1 MVQAAVTGI
10 NDILTELQEVE
21 EDFVDTSEDEMG

>member
-1 MVQAAVTGI
+1 MMQAAVTGI

-21 EDFVDTSEDEMG
+21 EDYVDTNVG